1 MKNLDFLTQRPIA
14 HRGLHDETSCEN
26 SLSAFEKAI
35 ALDLPIELDV
45 QASLEGIPVVFHDDS
60 LDRLTALNGPIYHQ
74 TVETLET
81 TFLKETSETI
91 PTLKTVLK
99 VIDGRVPLLIEIKSE
114 SPYVSLTKAV
124 IETLQDYAGLYTLQ
138 SFDPK
143 IVTLIKKLDPT
154 LIRGQ
159 ISGMFEDSKMKPIKK
174 WGLSRMIRNV
184 LTRPDYI
191 VYDVKHLDKPWV
203 LKNKYTNKPVLA
215 YTLTTKKTSKDA
227 LKIADNVIFE
237 GFSWDE

>member
-1 MKNLDFLTQRPIA
+1 MKNLNFLTQRPIA

-45 QASLEGIPVVFHDDS
+45 QASLEGIPVVFHDGS
-60 LDRLTALNGPIYHQ
+60 LDRLTALSGPIYHQ

-81 TFLKETSETI
+81 TVLKETSETI
-91 PTLKTVLK
+91 PTLETVLK

-124 IETLQDYAGLYTLQ
+124 IETLQDYAGLYALQ
-138 SFDPK
+138 SFDPN
-143 IVTLIKKLDPT
+143 IVKLIKKLNPAI
-154 LIRGQ
+154 IRGQ

-174 WGLSRMIRNV
+174 WGLSRMVRN
-184 LTRPDYI
+184 RFIKPDYI
-191 VYDVKHLDKPWV
+191 VYDLNHFSKPWV
-203 LKNKYTNKPVLA
+203 KKARLNRLLIVYTA
-215 YTLTTKKTSKDA
+215 QSKKASLDA
-227 LKIADNVIFE
+227 LNHCDNVIFE
-237 GFSWDE
+237 GFSWD